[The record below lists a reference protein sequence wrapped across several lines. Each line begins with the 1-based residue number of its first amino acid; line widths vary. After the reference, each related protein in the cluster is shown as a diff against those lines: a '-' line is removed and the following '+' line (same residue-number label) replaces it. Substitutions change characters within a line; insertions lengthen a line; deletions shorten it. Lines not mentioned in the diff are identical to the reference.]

1 MGYWKKPN
9 TQNLH
14 QRSQVRQI
22 IISSERQSSL
32 LPSGNVQPCTT
43 TKATVTGAA
52 RPPSA
57 TRTGKTEKTV
67 ELDLAKLNH
76 KVDQLTSLLSNVT
89 PVVQKLKAGYDAAQ
103 EEEDDLFNSSEG
115 EGKEEA
121 ADDKPTEPL
130 TKKRK
135 SDD

>member
-14 QRSQVRQI
+14 QRSQIRQI
-22 IISSERQSSL
+22 IISSERESSL
-32 LPSGNVQPCTT
+32 LPSGNIQPCTT

-57 TRTGKTEKTV
+57 TRTGKTETTV

-89 PVVQKLKAGYDAAQ
+89 PVVQKLKAGYNAAQ
-103 EEEDDLFNSSEG
+103 EEEDDLLNSSEG

-130 TKKRK
+130 TKKGK
-135 SDD
+135 SNN